1 MEFQVEY
8 KKRGKLYNI
17 KKGLKFE
24 DMVQMVHEDFGIDRL
39 GNDLERLNY
48 EFWWYNANASLYKIV

>member
-1 MEFQVEY
+1 MEFHGEY
-8 KKRGKLYNI
+8 KKGGKLITI
-17 KKGLKFE
+17 KEGLKFE

-48 EFWWYNANASLYKIV
+48 EF

>member
-48 EFWWYNANASLYKIV
+48 GTMSS